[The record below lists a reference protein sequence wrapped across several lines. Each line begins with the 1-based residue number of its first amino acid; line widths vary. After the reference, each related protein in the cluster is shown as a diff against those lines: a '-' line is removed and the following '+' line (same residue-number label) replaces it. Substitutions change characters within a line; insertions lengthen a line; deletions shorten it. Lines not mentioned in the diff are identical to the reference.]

1 VPQQLPEQP
10 ALAALVRRLESRH
23 VGVCLDTV
31 NSLGALETPERV
43 VETLAHLTVKLHLK
57 DFAIGRARQ
66 MMGFVVSGAPA
77 GEGMLDIPW
86 LLGQMSHRHNKM
98 SAILEQW
105 PPLRDSVEATIAT
118 EREWAE
124 RGIRYLRSCGCR

>member
-1 VPQQLPEQP
+1 
-10 ALAALVRRLESRH
+10 
-23 VGVCLDTV
+23 V

-43 VETLAHLTVKLHLK
+43 VEMLSPLAVNLHVK
-57 DFAIGRARQ
+57 DFVIGRVPQ

-86 LLGQMSHRHNKM
+86 LLGQMTPTQNHM

-105 PPLRDSVEATIAT
+105 PPWTESVEATIAL
-118 EREWAE
+118 ERDWAE
-124 RGIRYLRSCGCR
+124 RGVRYLRSCDCT